1 MFSKA
6 DKTKTKVST
15 AAARVAPSLIS
26 TDLEIDGNLK
36 TSGEVQIDGTVDGDV
51 VCGKLMIGEKAVI
64 TGQIEAN
71 EVVIRGR
78 VTGQV
83 KAGSVYLAKTARV
96 TGDVWHDSLAIEAGA
111 FLEGHCKRND
121 AAQTPQKLV
130 ATAAAAIAAPK
141 IEGTAPLRPDVVAAR
156 QSPVHDDAGNT
167 IAKTAVRN

>member
-6 DKTKTKVST
+6 DKTKVSNT
-15 AAARVAPSLIS
+15 ATRVVPSLIS
-26 TDLEIDGNLK
+26 KDMEIDGDLK
-36 TSGEVQIDGTVDGDV
+36 TSGEVQIDGTVNGVV
-51 VCGKLMIGEKAVI
+51 VCGKLMIGEKAFI

-96 TGDVWHDSLAIEAGA
+96 TGDIWHDSLAVEAGA
-111 FLEGHCKRND
+111 LLEGHCKRNGVVQVPPKIV
-121 AAQTPQKLV
+121 A
-130 ATAAAAIAAPK
+130 ATAAVATPK
-141 IEGTAPLRPDVVAAR
+141 TEGAAPLRPDVVVAQ
-156 QSPVHDDAGNT
+156 QSSVQDGAGNM

>member
-78 VTGQV
+78 
-83 KAGSVYLAKTARV
+83 
-96 TGDVWHDSLAIEAGA
+96 
-111 FLEGHCKRND
+111 
-121 AAQTPQKLV
+121 
-130 ATAAAAIAAPK
+130 
-141 IEGTAPLRPDVVAAR
+141 
-156 QSPVHDDAGNT
+156 
-167 IAKTAVRN
+167 